1 MKLACPSCGETDRL
15 QGSEVKDGIEI
26 VCDACQFV
34 WIRDPSP
41 SCPSCGSRDLFP
53 AVAAIVQKSRG
64 TQLSIVGSRVV
75 HLCEECDADTIA
87 YYLRTRPNPLM
98 PDRLPNAPGEQG

>member
-1 MKLACPSCGETDRL
+1 ME
-15 QGSEVKDGIEI
+15 DGIEI
-26 VCDACQFV
+26 VCGACEFT

-41 SCPSCGSRDLFP
+41 SCPILRIPGTFFA

-64 TQLSIVGSRVV
+64 TQLSIVGSRVI
-75 HLCEECDADTIA
+75 HLCEDCDEDTIA